1 MYELIFTVCSF
12 VQGVQC
18 RELPS
23 IAIEQGGTPYACVM
37 ASQIEG
43 AKWIDDHPNFYI
55 NRMTCQPAGVYSK
68 A

>member
-1 MYELIFTVCSF
+1 MYELILTVCSL
-12 VQGVQC
+12 VQGAQC

-23 IAIEQGGTPYACVM
+23 IQINTGPSAIACVM

-43 AKWIDDHPNFYI
+43 AKWVGENPNFYVH
-55 NRMTCQPAGVYSK
+55 RMTCQPARSTTR